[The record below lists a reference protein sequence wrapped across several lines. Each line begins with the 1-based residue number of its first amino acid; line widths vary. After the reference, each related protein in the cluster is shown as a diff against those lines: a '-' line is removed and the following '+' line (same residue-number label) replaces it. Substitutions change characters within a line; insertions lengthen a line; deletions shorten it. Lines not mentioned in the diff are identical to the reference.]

1 MELLNTATRLSF
13 SHCTIADNGHIFG
26 YAHDIQSAAP
36 TNRYR
41 ACAPNAVGHHLVR
54 WFRPSVYLI
63 STQNMCWLRWRNT
76 ANGHASRWRRSFY
89 RGLYHCSSSVSKAT
103 FIPIVNI
110 FTEISQSNW
119 IPEISRPG
127 FAAPSVRPAKY
138 ICWHSSNVRLSD
150 TEYWILNQV
159 RISDLFCR

>member
-1 MELLNTATRLSF
+1 MELLNTATRISF
-13 SHCTIADNGHIFG
+13 SHCTITDNGHIFG

-76 ANGHASRWRRSFY
+76 ANGHASRWRRS
-89 RGLYHCSSSVSKAT
+89 CSIGASIIVQVQYQT
-103 FIPIVNI
+103 PTVIPIVKYVYQD
-110 FTEISQSNW
+110 FSVKVGFREYPDSVLRR
-119 IPEISRPG
+119 PEFVQQDIYVCIHRM
-127 FAAPSVRPAKY
+127 
-138 ICWHSSNVRLSD
+138 
-150 TEYWILNQV
+150 
-159 RISDLFCR
+159 